1 MFVSPGGG
9 TEARGGLRENGNK
22 GNGPVEEVVE
32 RVHIHGGGH
41 GGGGRS
47 STHSQLS

>member
-1 MFVSPGGG
+1 MFLSPSGG
-9 TEARGGLRENGNK
+9 TEARGGQHGNGNK
-22 GNGPVEEVVE
+22 GNGPVAEVDE

-41 GGGGRS
+41 GDGGRC